1 MSATAEKSD
10 PKLWDKVKAEVT
22 AGDKGGHA
30 GQWSAR
36 KAQLAVAEYKKAG
49 GGYEGEKAPDNHL
62 QQWTDE
68 DWGTKSGEPSGE
80 TGERYLP
87 KGARDHLTEEEYART
102 TAKKRADTKEGPP
115 VLRPAERRGA
125 EDRPRPEDGPCRR
138 EPREQG
144 GPLCRGQAARGA
156 RPLQDEQGGAAEGP
170 RPRPLEADRF
180 RPFDPL
186 IPANAGTQIARR
198 FGGQVRSARCPTRKP
213 YDLGP
218 GIRRDERVWGAKG
231 RSAHSPARCKA
242 RRVHGTG
249 QRDQP
254 WVRTILGGL

>member
-68 DWGTKSGEPSGE
+68 DWGTRSGEPSGE

-87 KGARDHLTEEEYART
+87 RGARDHLTEEEYART
-102 TAKKRADTKEGPP
+102 TAKKRADTK
-115 VLRPAERRGA
+115 
-125 EDRPRPEDGPCRR
+125 
-138 EPREQG
+138 
-144 GPLCRGQAARGA
+144 
-156 RPLQDEQGGAAEGP
+156 
-170 RPRPLEADRF
+170 
-180 RPFDPL
+180 
-186 IPANAGTQIARR
+186 
-198 FGGQVRSARCPTRKP
+198 
-213 YDLGP
+213 
-218 GIRRDERVWGAKG
+218 KG
-231 RSAHSPARCKA
+231 RQVSAQPSDVAQKTAHDRETGHVGAGGGSKA
-242 RRVHGTG
+242 ALYAEAKRQGVPGRSRMSKTELQKALGHG
-249 QRDQP
+249 R
-254 WVRTILGGL
+254 

>member
-68 DWGTKSGEPSGE
+68 DWGTKSGGLSGE

-87 KGARDHLTEEEYART
+87 RAARDHLTEEEYART
-102 TAKKRADTKEGPP
+102 TAKKRADTKKGRQFSAQPGDVAHKTAHDRETGHADAGGGSKAA
-115 VLRPAERRGA
+115 LYAEAKRRGV
-125 EDRPRPEDGPCRR
+125 P
-138 EPREQG
+138 
-144 GPLCRGQAARGA
+144 
-156 RPLQDEQGGAAEGP
+156 
-170 RPRPLEADRF
+170 
-180 RPFDPL
+180 
-186 IPANAGTQIARR
+186 
-198 FGGQVRSARCPTRKP
+198 
-213 YDLGP
+213 
-218 GIRRDERVWGAKG
+218 G
-231 RSAHSPARCKA
+231 RSRMSKTELQKA
-242 RRVHGTG
+242 LGHG
-249 QRDQP
+249 R
-254 WVRTILGGL
+254 